1 MFDKTFDDFTNF
13 GYTALNCPQC
23 GCSFEEKISAQCD
36 LHEILVENEC
46 VCKENMV
53 KSRRICV
60 CDDGYILEN
69 DDCIDIDECLLDIC
83 SKAWYKI
90 QLFYSLTTLNL
101 KGFNYFWSS
110 QECSLRKRGR
120 ILHLYLFGRLWR
132 RWANMFWY
140 WWMSGEK
147 WLRWKLRLY

>member
-1 MFDKTFDDFTNF
+1 MYNYHTGIFIFFIFEDGERGPAWAAYRMFDKTFDDFTNF

-69 DDCIDIDECLLDIC
+69 DECIDIDECLLDIC
-83 SKAWYKI
+83 SKA
-90 QLFYSLTTLNL
+90 
-101 KGFNYFWSS
+101 
-110 QECSLRKRGR
+110 
-120 ILHLYLFGRLWR
+120 
-132 RWANMFWY
+132 
-140 WWMSGEK
+140 
-147 WLRWKLRLY
+147 